1 MSSNTEDRVEYV
13 LKKWY
18 KSKQEISKLEKDCEK
33 YKQFIG
39 RVMDSRDSNSIVRGD
54 YTTNRRHDSR
64 KTLSK
69 SNVPSD
75 LWEKYAT
82 TIYYDTYYVKKK
94 KD

>member
-1 MSSNTEDRVEYV
+1 MSSNTQDRVEHV

-18 KSKQEISKLEKDCEK
+18 KSKQDISSLEKECKK

-39 RVMDSRDSNSIVRGD
+39 KLMDNRDTNSISRGE

-69 SNVPSD
+69 SSVPAEI
-75 LWEKYAT
+75 WEKYSSVV
-82 TIYYDTYYVKKK
+82 YYDTYYVKLK

>member
-1 MSSNTEDRVEYV
+1 MSSDTQDRVEQV

-18 KSKQEISKLEKDCEK
+18 KSKKEISRLEKDCEK
-33 YKQFIG
+33 YKEFIG
-39 RVMDSRDSNSIVRGD
+39 RVMDQRDTNSLVRGI

-69 SNVPSD
+69 SNVPSEI
-75 LWEKYAT
+75 WEKYST
-82 TIYYDTYYVKKK
+82 IIYYDTYYVKMK